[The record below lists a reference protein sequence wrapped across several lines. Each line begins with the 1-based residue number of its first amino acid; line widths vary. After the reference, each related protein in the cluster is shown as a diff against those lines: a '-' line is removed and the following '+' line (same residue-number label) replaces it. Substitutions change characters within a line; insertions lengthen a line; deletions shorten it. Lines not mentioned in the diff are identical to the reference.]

1 MCIIVC
7 NLILSDVVCIYILN
21 VVYFNINRGFGFVTF
36 ADVSVVDKVIAM
48 DHTLDG
54 RAMEVTNAVS
64 KAKAPPPI
72 K

>member
-1 MCIIVC
+1 M
-7 NLILSDVVCIYILN
+7 
-21 VVYFNINRGFGFVTF
+21 NRGFGFVTF